1 MQNLVCS
8 YKLEVHSTLRHKI
21 CDCDP
26 GDRGLNNF
34 NIYLRIIAFLSK
46 NIFRC
51 GTCWEN
57 YEKKFPIHAFVRPL
71 LCEDPTLSPAVTAW
85 TFDLQNS
92 PLRLLKI
99 FPIIFNPPP
108 SRGSWFKQTWIFI
121 IHVQKCFVGFFLAL
135 WIFRNN
141 ISWIHQPILIFTC
154 KGTCPFLWR
163 RYNFLYPRKFLG

>member
-99 FPIIFNPPP
+99 FPIIFTPPP
-108 SRGSWFKQTWIFI
+108 LLGGHGLNRLEFSSYMYRNVLWAFFWPYGSSET
-121 IHVQKCFVGFFLAL
+121 
-135 WIFRNN
+135 IFREY
-141 ISWIHQPILIFTC
+141 ISLF
-154 KGTCPFLWR
+154 
-163 RYNFLYPRKFLG
+163 